1 VSFFSRHNHAGSGRV
16 PGGSSEVDAARWFA
30 RRELGLLR
38 GDEADTLERW
48 RKDPQNEAALD
59 SIAAALEQSRSAAA
73 TPGIVRM
80 RDEALAY
87 RPPTSRTLGNIPS
100 GLAAAVLVIALTA
113 TLILHES
120 GQDVTAPSSAT
131 ASTDLAPVSANSIAA
146 STNVYATR
154 KGEIRAV
161 KLLDGSLL
169 TLNTDSRVEVA
180 LTPTQR
186 RLSILSG
193 QALFNVAHDK
203 NRPFVVTAGPVEVTA
218 VGTQFDI
225 HIGQRRTEVVV
236 LEGRVRIEPLAR
248 RGIARFISA
257 LDRRYL
263 DPGQR
268 LVAQTE
274 GELSV
279 AVADTERATSWR
291 HGRLIFRG
299 EPLEDAV
306 AEFNR
311 YSEHQIIIED
321 TTLARLPVSGV
332 FSSARPKNFLAAVAD
347 FYSMRIEERGPQLT
361 VLSLRKE

>member
-1 VSFFSRHNHAGSGRV
+1 MSFFSRRNHTASGRV
-16 PGGSSEVDAARWFA
+16 PGGSSEVDAARWLA

-38 GDEADTLERW
+38 GDEAATLERW

-59 SIAAALEQSRSAAA
+59 SIAAALEQSRSGAA

-87 RPPTSRTLGNIPS
+87 RPPTSHALGNIPA
-100 GLAAAVLVIALTA
+100 GLAAAVLVITLTA
-113 TLILHES
+113 ALILHES
-120 GQDVTAPSSAT
+120 GQDVTTPTSAT
-131 ASTDLAPVSANSIAA
+131 VSTDLAPANSIAA
-146 STNVYATR
+146 STSVYATR
-154 KGEIRAV
+154 KGEIRTV
-161 KLLDGSLL
+161 KLPDGSVL

-180 LTPTQR
+180 LTPTRR
-186 RLSILSG
+186 RLSLLSG
-193 QALFNVAHDK
+193 QGLFNVAHDK

-225 HIGQRRTEVVV
+225 NIGQRRTEVVV

-248 RGIARFISA
+248 RGIARFISV

-263 DPGQR
+263 DPGQQ
-268 LVAQTE
+268 LVAQAE

-299 EPLEDAV
+299 EPLKEAV

-311 YSEHQIIIED
+311 YSEHQILIED

-332 FSSARPKNFLAAVAD
+332 FSAARPKNFLAAVAD
-347 FYSMRIEERGPQLT
+347 FYSMKIEERGPQLT